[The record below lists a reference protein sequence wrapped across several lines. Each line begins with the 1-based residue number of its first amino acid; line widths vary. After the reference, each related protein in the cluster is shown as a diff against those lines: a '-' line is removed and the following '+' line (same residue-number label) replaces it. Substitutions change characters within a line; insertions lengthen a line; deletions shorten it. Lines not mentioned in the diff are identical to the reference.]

1 MSKPKAV
8 FMYDGTLLIDADG
21 LIRKEDLE
29 PPDLTRCP
37 FKVGDRVVLN
47 SEGFQ
52 YFNPQGREEC
62 KAAVGVLVI
71 SHLGQEMC
79 PGVWDAEVEGVLNG
93 YILSTACFDP
103 APEGLKEL
111 K

>member
-1 MSKPKAV
+1 MRSPKAV
-8 FMYDGTLLIDADG
+8 LMYDGVLMIDADG
-21 LIRKEDLE
+21 LIKKEALE

-52 YFNPQGREEC
+52 YFSPKGKEEC
-62 KAAVGVLVI
+62 KAAAGVLVI
-71 SHLGQEMC
+71 SYLGHEIY
-79 PGVWDAEVEGVLNG
+79 PGVWEADVEGVLNM

-103 APEGLKEL
+103 APKIDCVS
-111 K
+111 